1 MSRDGHGTGYGG
13 SMSMRQSDA
22 PRVKLRWSRYHA
34 MMIAVP
40 ADHGVRDRLLACLG
54 ALVGIA
60 ATGLLV
66 RSLIGTNV
74 ELPLLVA
81 PMGAAAVLLFAVPAS
96 PLAQPYAALVGNI
109 VSAVV
114 GVAAAR
120 LIPDQMVA
128 AGVAVAGAIGAMT
141 ALRCLHP
148 PGGAIA
154 LTAVFGG
161 AAVKSAGYDF
171 AIVPVGIDAA
181 LLVAAA
187 WGFHRFSGHS
197 YPHVVKVLPTIAAVG
212 DFRREDLEQAI
223 AEYPDVLDVDPA
235 DLENLLHAAEHHAA
249 RRRAYA
255 AR

>member
-1 MSRDGHGTGYGG
+1 MSRPEP
-13 SMSMRQSDA
+13 DA
-22 PRVKLRWSRYHA
+22 PRVKFRWSRYHA

-40 ADHGVRDRLLACLG
+40 ADHGVRDRLLACIG

-120 LIPDQMVA
+120 MIPDQMIA

-187 WGFHRFSGHS
+187 WGFHRVSGHS
-197 YPHVVKVLPTIAAVG
+197 YPHVAKPQPQHAAFG

-223 AEYPDVLDVDPA
+223 AEYPDAVDVDPA

-249 RRRAYA
+249 RRRAGGG
-255 AR
+255 R

>member
-1 MSRDGHGTGYGG
+1 MSRPEP
-13 SMSMRQSDA
+13 DA
-22 PRVKLRWSRYHA
+22 PRVKFRWSRYHA

-40 ADHGVRDRLLACLG
+40 ADHGVRDRLLACIG

-120 LIPDQMVA
+120 MIPCGRRRRSRRDRGDDGFTVPA
-128 AGVAVAGAIGAMT
+128 
-141 ALRCLHP
+141 
-148 PGGAIA
+148 
-154 LTAVFGG
+154 
-161 AAVKSAGYDF
+161 SAGRCDCPHGG
-171 AIVPVGIDAA
+171 VRRGGGQVGRI
-181 LLVAAA
+181 
-187 WGFHRFSGHS
+187 
-197 YPHVVKVLPTIAAVG
+197 
-212 DFRREDLEQAI
+212 
-223 AEYPDVLDVDPA
+223 
-235 DLENLLHAAEHHAA
+235 
-249 RRRAYA
+249 
-255 AR
+255 